1 MISPLLISSQ
11 FSEDYIRSEADE
23 SKKEFMTM
31 IIGKMDE
38 KLSEIE
44 DIISALQEHVKD
56 KAEVQ
61 LVRRHS
67 VQFKEENPLE
77 Q

>member
-1 MISPLLISSQ
+1 
-11 FSEDYIRSEADE
+11 
-23 SKKEFMTM
+23 MTM